1 MRKLSHA
8 ISLCICRQMQM
19 NSSPW
24 QHGRLLYMSGKSF
37 PMIEM
42 AKQWNRLVGETV
54 GYPWYDSLKNSLGA
68 HLSGMPWGIF
78 DAAFDQRAI
87 LDHFPVS
94 YPLLLLCVTVKAKG
108 RSEWRGC
115 RKDLERS
122 ASESKDSI
130 LIENTNLDKGFT
142 NISAVTVKCLYL
154 TVKKANSKCR

>member
-1 MRKLSHA
+1 
-8 ISLCICRQMQM
+8 MQTDANELFSM
-19 NSSPW
+19 TTWKPSVHVW
-24 QHGRLLYMSGKSF
+24 QVF

-54 GYPWYDSLKNSLGA
+54 GYPGYDSLKNSLGA

-87 LDHFPVS
+87 QNHFPVS

-130 LIENTNLDKGFT
+130 LIENTNLDKGSMENRKDMFT

-154 TVKKANSKCR
+154 TVRTVNSRCR